1 MRGWV
6 FKMNLDFSAVLPS
19 FPYIL
24 KGVWVTLQIAFF
36 AGIFGFVFG
45 IILSLFK
52 ISNIKILNWIA
63 DLYTSIF
70 RGTPLV
76 LQLMIIYFGS
86 PQVLGYQI
94 EPINAAVLSFGLN
107 STAYISEIIRGGI
120 QGVDKGQS
128 EAAMALGVPYRPMM
142 LNIVFPQALKNI
154 LPSLMNEFITLTKES
169 AIVTTIGVMD
179 IMRRAYQVGSDQFRF
194 IEPLILAGIIYYVLV
209 MLLTLL
215 GKAVERRMRK
225 SD

>member
-1 MRGWV
+1 
-6 FKMNLDFSAVLPS
+6 MNLDFTSVLPS
-19 FPYIL
+19 FPFIL
-24 KGVWVTLQIAFF
+24 TGVGITLKIAIF
-36 AGIFGFVFG
+36 AGVLGFIFG

-52 ISNIKILNWIA
+52 ISHVKALNWFA
-63 DLYTSIF
+63 NVYTSIF

-86 PQVLGYQI
+86 PQLIGYQI
-94 EPINAAVLSFGLN
+94 EPFTAAVISFSLN
-107 STAYISEIIRGGI
+107 SAAYISEIIRGGI
-120 QGVDKGQS
+120 MAVDKGQS

-142 LNIVFPQALKNI
+142 LNIVLPQALKNI

-179 IMRRAYQVGSDQFRF
+179 IMRRAYQVGADTFRF
-194 IEPLILAGIIYYVLV
+194 IEPLLLAGIIYYVLV
-209 MLLTLL
+209 MVLTLI
-215 GKAVERRMRK
+215 GKAVERRLRV

>member
-52 ISNIKILNWIA
+52 ISHIKILNWFA

-94 EPINAAVLSFGLN
+94 EPINAAILSFGLN

>member
-1 MRGWV
+1 
-6 FKMNLDFSAVLPS
+6 MNLDFSAVLPS

-52 ISNIKILNWIA
+52 ISHIKILNWIA

-94 EPINAAVLSFGLN
+94 EPINAAILSFGLN

-215 GKAVERRMRK
+215 GKVVERRMRK

>member
-1 MRGWV
+1 
-6 FKMNLDFSAVLPS
+6 MNLDFSAVLPS

-52 ISNIKILNWIA
+52 ISNIKVLNWIA

-94 EPINAAVLSFGLN
+94 EPINAAILSFGLN

-209 MLLTLL
+209 MVLTLL

>member
-1 MRGWV
+1 
-6 FKMNLDFSAVLPS
+6 MNLDFSAVLPS

-94 EPINAAVLSFGLN
+94 EPINAAILSFGLN